1 VATTD
6 IVARLQLRAEQFSSE
21 TGARFAELKTRARD
35 AAQDIRSDFTGAFGE
50 VQRLAQTSLQMPRTA
65 AGSLDLSK
73 EIAQLNLS
81 ASAAEIRAQALREL
95 SIAQTAAAGST
106 SVATQ
111 ALRLEADASAVA
123 ALGEESHAREI
134 RERVIALEAVQREL
148 DQTTSKTRQLTTAEH
163 EAATATRSAGG
174 SFTMLGQ
181 QFNDFA
187 VQVTSGGSAAI
198 AFAQQLP
205 QASYA
210 LSTMGGRLGAIGTF
224 LTGPW
229 GTALTIALVVLT
241 PFVAKLWE
249 TEKAAE
255 LATEGTSQ
263 LGAAQSVMADLFGK
277 ASSRIAEQNELLL
290 VNAQLKAINLRTEA
304 VEKRKSSAKTLD
316 RADEQTWGNLAKGA
330 FTLDGVGPLSGTPDA
345 ANTAAALRGIVR
357 NYQSGKLKPADA
369 LKMTEGMNFDGVNV
383 SKKEFQQAL
392 VDATEAKLNDRLA
405 ALIDTSLESGKIA
418 TGLEKP
424 NNKKPKRPPK
434 PKSTDARDEFG
445 RDAADKI
452 ASVMDQFNES
462 PPQLRQV
469 NQQMRVLDDL
479 IEDIGRRKPPG
490 FEKLIEDARTA
501 KTVVRD
507 ALDRP
512 YREFVTQQRESLAV
526 GRLVLQGRDAEA
538 EALQNVLRLQQ
549 QMGPLTDDQLAGVR
563 ELAEQHERV
572 ERALEAQR
580 RLVDIYVGS
589 VDNLQRSFRGFLD
602 DLDGNTGSALK
613 NLFGSI
619 CDTLKGMQRDLLI
632 NAVFGGVDEEVER
645 YVRKMTG
652 RQTPSEILSEQAK
665 AAGSVLSGAV
675 NDHASAANDF
685 VSSLRQMT
693 DALNDQRLGA
703 RGYSPDALRA
713 AAAGPMALISGMV
726 GSVGSAGIKAFTPSA
741 ANDDVQEIEITGQRQ
756 RLLRSSD
763 VLSVAIEGVARNLEK
778 NLGIKVPQKLLQ
790 SLDKALPTILDGMS
804 YGSLG
809 GSVFSSITGGKDDKL
824 ASSLGGVLGNVAG
837 KSLAKPIEGLIGG
850 VLGKT
855 LGGFAGP
862 LGSIAGGILGNVM
875 SGLFTS
881 KQWSNATLG
890 MNAYGEVT
898 GAAGNGRG
906 NSSIAAATGT
916 ANSVAKGVNQLADQ
930 LGAKILSMPGITLG
944 TWDGKYRVA
953 DTTTTKKLNYDNFGK
968 NVLHDFGDD
977 QQAAIEYAIRY
988 SISKAVVT
996 GISKA
1001 SQNILKSGQ
1010 DLETAINKALMIE
1023 SVPRDLKAM
1032 LDPVGAAVDDLNRK
1046 WQRTVDALKE
1056 GGASAEQMT
1065 QAQQLYDLQLSQVKN
1080 STASASQSLK
1090 DFLDTMKL
1098 GSSSP
1103 LSLRDQESTALLKLK
1118 PFLDQI
1124 STGQSIDQDKYQ
1136 QAAQAYLDVERSMYG
1151 STQKFFEAFDAI
1163 QAATSKAISTIDNAQ
1178 PITAAVE
1185 SPFAKATST
1194 NTAATAK
1201 AAQATAEM
1209 TEGTNA
1215 LLGQAVALL
1224 QEIVGTGGGSD
1235 FIGEARNYKA
1245 VARY

>member
-1 VATTD
+1 MATTD

-21 TGARFAELKTRARD
+21 TGARFAELKTRARS

-65 AGSLDLSK
+65 AGSLDLSR
-73 EIAQLNLS
+73 EIAQLNAS
-81 ASAAEIRAQALREL
+81 AGAAEIRAQALREL
-95 SIAQTAAAGST
+95 SIAQTSAAGS
-106 SVATQ
+106 VGVNTQ

-123 ALGEESHAREI
+123 ALGEENHAREL
-134 RERVIALEAVQREL
+134 REKIVALQAVQREL
-148 DQTTSKTRQLTTAEH
+148 DQTSSKTRQLTVAEQQAS
-163 EAATATRSAGG
+163 AATARSGQG
-174 SFTMLGQ
+174 FTMLGQ
-181 QFNDFA
+181 QFNDFT
-187 VQVTSGGSAAI
+187 VQVTSGQSAAI

-205 QASYA
+205 QATYA

-229 GTALTIALVVLT
+229 GTALTIGTVVLT
-241 PFVAKLWE
+241 PFVAKLFESGAAAKLAKEASEDLASHVASIGNYFDLATGKIKE
-249 TEKAAE
+249 TNQALIQYAALTNFNENKDKRKVMEQARKTGNAALQDSLTPAAQYGAGPAGGLGVYAPKAADRTIADIFANGPTAPGIDAR
-255 LATEGTSQ
+255 LRAIAASGKANAATAKTILESRATFFK
-263 LGAAQSVMADLFGK
+263 AAQEVGK
-277 ASSRIAEQNELLL
+277 NDKEIESLLTGVL
-290 VNAQLKAINLRTEA
+290 DPSLRTG
-304 VEKRKSSAKTLD
+304 KDRKAK
-316 RADEQTWGNLAKGA
+316 K
-330 FTLDGVGPLSGTPDA
+330 
-345 ANTAAALRGIVR
+345 
-357 NYQSGKLKPADA
+357 
-369 LKMTEGMNFDGVNV
+369 
-383 SKKEFQQAL
+383 
-392 VDATEAKLNDRLA
+392 
-405 ALIDTSLESGKIA
+405 
-418 TGLEKP
+418 
-424 NNKKPKRPPK
+424 PPK
-434 PKSTDARDEFG
+434 PPSTTARDEFG

-469 NQQMRVLDDL
+469 NQQLRALDDL
-479 IEDIGRRKPPG
+479 IEDIARRKPPG
-490 FEKLIEDARTA
+490 FDKLIEDARTA
-501 KTVVRD
+501 KTVVQD

-512 YREFVTQQRESLAV
+512 YREFVAQQRESLAV
-526 GRLVLQGRDAEA
+526 GELVLQGRDAEA
-538 EALQNVLRLQQ
+538 EALQNALRLQQ
-549 QMGPLTDDQLAGVR
+549 QMGPLTGDQLAGVR
-563 ELAEQHERV
+563 ELAEQHERI

-589 VDNLQRSFRGFLD
+589 IDNLQRSFRGFLD

-619 CDTLKGMQRDLLI
+619 GDTLKGMQRDLLT

-652 RQTPSEILSEQAK
+652 KQTPAEILSDQAK
-665 AAGSVLSGAV
+665 AAGSVLNGAV
-675 NDHASAANDF
+675 TNHASAADDF
-685 VSSLRQMT
+685 VASLRQMT
-693 DALNDQRLGA
+693 EALNDQRLGM
-703 RGYSPDALRA
+703 RGISPAALRDA
-713 AAAGPMALISGMV
+713 ASAPLGLIAGMV
-726 GSVGSAGIKAFTPSA
+726 GGVSGATKMFTPSA
-741 ANDDVQEIEITGQRQ
+741 ANDDVQEVEITGQRQ
-756 RLLRSSD
+756 RLLRSTD

-790 SLDKALPTILDGMS
+790 SLDKALPTLLDGMS

-809 GSVFSSITGGKDDKL
+809 GSVFSSITGGKDNKL
-824 ASSLGGVLGNVAG
+824 ASSLGGVVGNMAG
-837 KSLAKPIEGLIGG
+837 KELGP
-850 VLGKT
+850 VLGKAVGGAAGKF
-855 LGGFAGP
+855 LGSAAGP
-862 LGSIAGGILGNVM
+862 LGSIAGGILGNVIG
-875 SGLFTS
+875 GLFSS

-898 GAAGNGRG
+898 GSAGNGRG

-930 LGAKILSMPGITLG
+930 LGAKILSMPAITLG

-953 DTTTTKKLNYDNFGK
+953 DTATTKKLNYDNFGK

-988 SISKAVVT
+988 SISKAVVS
-996 GISKA
+996 GISQA
-1001 SQNILKSGQ
+1001 SQNIIKSGQ

-1023 SVPRDLKAM
+1023 AIPRDLKAM

-1056 GGASAEQMT
+1056 GGATTEQMA
-1065 QAQQLYDLQLSQVKN
+1065 QAQRLYDLQLAQVKN
-1080 STASASQSLK
+1080 STASASQGLK

-1124 STGQSIDQDKYQ
+1124 NAGQSVDQDKYQ

-1151 STQKFFEAFDAI
+1151 STQKFFDAFDAI
-1163 QAATSKAISTIDNAQ
+1163 QAATNKAISAIDNAQ
-1178 PITAAVE
+1178 PITPAVE

-1201 AAQATAEM
+1201 AAQATADM
-1209 TEGTNA
+1209 TEDTNA

-1224 QEIVGTGGGSD
+1224 QEIVGTGGGSG

-1245 VARY
+1245 VARS